1 MGKPASRPPSVLSLG
16 GSKRFVCTFARSF
29 VRSRG
34 DAGCEDGEP
43 TSLSHYLSLSHSSC
57 LELLPRASGLFDLGG
72 VDQSFRQSIHDMLSV
87 SPSLSLCCFPPSL
100 GNLATFGCASGRPSA
115 TGPAVEEG
123 LLCLLGSRNFLR
135 DPFDKM
141 FTQRERATHLL
152 SSGASQNFYPLPL
165 SLPLLR
171 LRSAEKVPF
180 PLSPLR
186 SALLKL

>member
-1 MGKPASRPPSVLSLG
+1 MVAKILDPANLKEEDGVDRGVEASRPPSLLSLG

-43 TSLSHYLSLSHSSC
+43 TSLSLSLSLTRPASSSPPQPPS
-57 LELLPRASGLFDLGG
+57 LPRASGLFDLGG

-100 GNLATFGCASGRPSA
+100 CNLATFGWASGRPSA
-115 TGPAVEEG
+115 TGPTVEG
-123 LLCLLGSRNFLR
+123 LLCLLGSRNFPR

-141 FTQRERATHLL
+141 FTRQERATHLL
-152 SSGASQNFYPLPL
+152 SSGAS
-165 SLPLLR
+165 
-171 LRSAEKVPF
+171 
-180 PLSPLR
+180 
-186 SALLKL
+186 

>member
-141 FTQRERATHLL
+141 FTQQERERPTCCPPAPPRTFTH
-152 SSGASQNFYPLPL
+152 SL
-165 SLPLLR
+165 SLSLFSVSGVQKKFPSPSRPFDPLY
-171 LRSAEKVPF
+171 
-180 PLSPLR
+180 
-186 SALLKL
+186 